1 MIKQIKFD
9 PKKAIFQKHNGH
21 GDLYQTVNTIK
32 GANGK
37 NIDVRFNWIIKDGK
51 REAELVGALPTKN
64 SK

>member
-1 MIKQIKFD
+1 MTL
-9 PKKAIFQKHNGH
+9 KKLLSKKNNGY

-37 NIDVRFNWIIKDGK
+37 KIDVRFNWIIKDGT
-51 REAELVGALPTKN
+51 REAELVGALPTKH